1 MNNLM
6 ANVGMDRE
14 TPVSPDYDERAGL
27 SHTTGQITHHTAAD
41 IDTER
46 AHVFDTLQHTG
57 DLDETYKVPGFHK
70 QLEGKNGGGDR
81 WYTDGALWVGVIK
94 KNFAH
99 R

>member
-1 MNNLM
+1 M
-6 ANVGMDRE
+6 
-14 TPVSPDYDERAGL
+14 SGL
-27 SHTTGQITHHTAAD
+27 DLAISHTTGQITHHTAAD